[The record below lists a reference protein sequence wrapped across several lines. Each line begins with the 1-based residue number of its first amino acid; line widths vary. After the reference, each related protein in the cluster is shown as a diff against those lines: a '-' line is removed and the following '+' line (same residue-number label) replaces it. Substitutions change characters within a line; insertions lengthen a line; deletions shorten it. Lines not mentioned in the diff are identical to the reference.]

1 MKRSYNK
8 VWGIEDLR
16 KATIRLE
23 IFEGC
28 KYEKYEGVQVA
39 REVEYTGVT
48 SWDIIEGGDE
58 AAEIESLT
66 DASGVDEYHEYL
78 VLHFEDGREGTFRN
92 SHVMM
97 FIN

>member
-8 VWGIEDLR
+8 VCGIEDLR

-23 IFEGC
+23 IFEGS
-28 KYEKYEGVQVA
+28 KYEKYNGAMVT

-66 DASGVDEYHEYL
+66 DASGVDENHEYL
-78 VLHFEDGREGTFRN
+78 VLHFEDGSEGTFRN
-92 SHVMM
+92 SHVEM
-97 FIN
+97 FII